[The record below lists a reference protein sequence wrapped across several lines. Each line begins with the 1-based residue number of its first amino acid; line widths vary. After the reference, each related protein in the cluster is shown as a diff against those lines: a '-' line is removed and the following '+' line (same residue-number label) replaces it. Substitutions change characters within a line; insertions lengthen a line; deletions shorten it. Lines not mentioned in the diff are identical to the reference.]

1 MRQARR
7 YGHLAGVLAA
17 AMTVAVGLA
26 VAPTAPAAAIPGG
39 TAAAPPLQCVDNG
52 TSGHRVQVLYA
63 YEPGSSRF
71 AEREPA
77 IRAAAWVAQQ
87 NVNDSAKRDGAQRWI
102 RFLTGSTGCHLTID
116 QVQVPAGTDAAD
128 NLVPHLRSLG
138 YDADDRNYLILF
150 ENHRVNCAGASSEPI
165 TSPSAPGTG
174 NQRNSVTSWVAFQP
188 SCFTGHTF
196 THELTHALGGVQ
208 ADAPHFDGG
217 GHCTDGNETLC
228 QSDSPTVCT
237 DPLAVRLLDCGRDDY
252 FAVSPQG
259 SYLPTHWNAATDSRY
274 LQAGTSVSPMT
285 TIPALPPQVLRATD
299 VEGTSLVLSYLPSM
313 KPVGSGHTVDHQ
325 VLRNGTVVATVPGWR
340 TSVRLTGLATNT
352 TATYTVRQ
360 RVTHG
365 GVTRTS
371 VDSQPLSVTT
381 NSSTAAAGA
390 AENGATMI
398 FANDVVDGSGTNL
411 ALDVL
416 GFSEAENATV
426 IQWPQN
432 GEANQQWKMTSA
444 TGGTY
449 TLTNNHSLKCLTP
462 LGGATTVGTPVV
474 QASCSGA
481 AAQRWTFTALT
492 GLTYH
497 IKASSGLCVQ
507 AAGASTG
514 ALVALELATCSTTE
528 PTQRWTTNR
537 TA

>member
-1 MRQARR
+1 MKRSGRHGR
-7 YGHLAGVLAA
+7 LAGLLAVSVVLAIG
-17 AMTVAVGLA
+17 AV
-26 VAPTAPAAAIPGG
+26 VAPTTPAGAVPGG
-39 TAAAPPLQCVDNG
+39 TAAPPPLQCVDNG
-52 TSGHRVQVLYA
+52 TSGHRVQVLYT
-63 YEPGSSRF
+63 YEPGTSRF

-77 IRAAAWVAQQ
+77 MRAAAWVAQQ
-87 NVNDSAKRDGAQRWI
+87 NVNDSARRDGAQRWI
-102 RFLTGSTGCHLTID
+102 RFLTGATGCQLTID
-116 QVQVPAGTDAAD
+116 QVSVPTGTASAD
-128 NLVPHLRSLG
+128 NLINVLKPLG
-138 YDADDRNYLILF
+138 YDADNRLYLILS
-150 ENHRVNCAGASSEPI
+150 ENHRVNCAGTVDEGIVNP
-165 TSPSAPGTG
+165 TSPGTG
-174 NQRNSVTSWVAFQP
+174 NDRNSKTVWITFQP

-196 THELTHALGGVQ
+196 THELAHGLGGLQ
-208 ADAPHFDGG
+208 SAAPHFDGG

-237 DPLAVRLLDCGRDDY
+237 DPLAVRLLDCGKDDY
-252 FAVSPQG
+252 FGVTPLG
-259 SYLPTHWNAATDSRY
+259 SYLPTHFNAANDSLY
-274 LQAGTSVSPMT
+274 LQAGSAVSTMT

-313 KPVGSGHTVDHQ
+313 KPVGSGYTVDHQ
-325 VLRNGTVVATVPGWR
+325 ILRNGTVAATVPGWR

-360 RVTHG
+360 RVTYG

-371 VDSQPLSVTT
+371 VASQPLSVTT
-381 NSSTAAAGA
+381 NSSTASAGA
-390 AENGATMI
+390 AETGATMI
-398 FANDVVDGSGTNL
+398 LANDVLDSSGANL
-411 ALDVL
+411 TIDVL

-432 GEANQQWKMTSA
+432 GEANQQWKMTAA

-462 LGGATTVGTPVV
+462 SGGATTAGTPVV
-474 QASCSGA
+474 QASCTGA

-497 IKASSGLCVQ
+497 IKTASNLCVQ
-507 AAGASTG
+507 SVGASTG
-514 ALVALELATCSTTE
+514 ALTALELATCSTTE
-528 PTQRWTTNR
+528 PTQRWSTNR